1 MMLNDAAL
9 RWMNDLS
16 AQGIFLTD
24 AELTI
29 RAWNHWL
36 EARSGRTAAE
46 MIGRN
51 LLDAYPD
58 LAERGLDK
66 YYKDALEGQI
76 RLLSQRLHHYLLPM
90 TPQGDETSFTLMQQ
104 SARIAPLVEGD
115 RVVGT
120 ITVIDDVTERISR
133 EDQLM
138 RLLSREQAARREAE
152 LANRA
157 KDQFLAT
164 VSHEL
169 RTPLNA
175 ISGWIQILLKKEV
188 DPEFL
193 AHGLAVVDRNVKMQ
207 TKIIE
212 DILDVSRIIT
222 GKLSLSVTK
231 VNLAT
236 VVEAALDSVLLA
248 AEAKGIRLERELDS
262 DGGLVSGDPGR
273 LQQVIW
279 NLLSNAIKF
288 TPRGGVVNVR
298 LARVESQVEI
308 AVSDTGQGIRSEF
321 LPYVFE
327 RFLQADSTSTRQHS
341 GLGLG
346 LAIVRHLVEMHGGT
360 VSAASE
366 GEGRGATFILSFPLA
381 AVRSTGDL
389 PPQSNDQ
396 PSANDIEPVF
406 TSRSDAGGDLKLRGL
421 RVLIVDDEAD
431 ARELLEVILL
441 QFGAEVKVATSAR
454 QALAV
459 LEVWKPDA
467 IVSDV
472 GMPDEDGYTLIQQ
485 VRALEPDRG
494 GLTPAI
500 ALTGYGRPEDRLQLL
515 AAGYQVHLAK
525 PVELMQL
532 VDSIASLTSRDEKK
546 LLTSAE

>member
-1 MMLNDAAL
+1 MLNDAAL

-16 AQGIFLTD
+16 AQGIFMTD
-24 AELTI
+24 AHLTI
-29 RAWNHWL
+29 QGWNQWL
-36 EARSGRTAAE
+36 EARSGRMAAE

-51 LLDAYPD
+51 LFDAYPD
-58 LAERGLDK
+58 LIERGLDK
-66 YYKDALEGQI
+66 YYKDVLEGQI
-76 RLLSQRLHHYLLPM
+76 RLLSHRLHRYLLPM
-90 TPQGDETSFTLMQQ
+90 TPQGDEISFTLMQQ
-104 SARIAPLVEGD
+104 SARIAPLVEDD
-115 RVVGT
+115 RVIGT

-138 RLLSREQAARREAE
+138 WLLSREQAARKEAE
-152 LANRA
+152 MANRA

-175 ISGWIQILLKKEV
+175 VSGWIQILRKKDT

-193 AHGLAVVDRNVKMQ
+193 IHGLEVVDRNVRIQ

-222 GKLSLSVTK
+222 GKLSLSVTQ
-231 VNLAT
+231 VNLAL
-236 VVEAALDSVLLA
+236 VVEAALDAVRLA
-248 AEAKGIRLERELDS
+248 ADAKEIRLEWALDP
-262 DGGLVSGDPGR
+262 DVGPVSGDPGR
-273 LQQVIW
+273 LQQVVW
-279 NLLSNAIKF
+279 NLVSNAIKF

-298 LARVESQVEI
+298 LASIESQAEI
-308 AVSDTGQGIRSEF
+308 RVSDTGKGISSDF

-327 RFLQADSTSTRQHS
+327 RFRQADSTSTRQHS

-360 VSAASE
+360 VSADSE
-366 GEGRGATFILSFPLA
+366 GEGRGATFILRMPLIA
-381 AVRSTGDL
+381 GRSTGDL
-389 PPQSNDQ
+389 LPQRSDQ
-396 PSANDIEPVF
+396 LSGNGIEPVF
-406 TSRSDAGGDLKLRGL
+406 TSRSKPSDDNLKLRGI

-431 ARELLEVILL
+431 AREVLEVILS
-441 QFGAEVKVATSAR
+441 QFGAEINVASSAPH
-454 QALAV
+454 ALEM
-459 LEVWKPDA
+459 LEAWKPDA

-472 GMPDEDGYTLIQQ
+472 GMPNEDGYTLIQK
-485 VRALEPDRG
+485 VRALEPERG

-515 AAGYQVHLAK
+515 AAGYQVHLSK
-525 PVELMQL
+525 PVELIQL
-532 VDSIASLTSRDEKK
+532 VDSIANLTSRDEKK
-546 LLTSAE
+546 LYTPVE

>member
-1 MMLNDAAL
+1 MLNDAAL

-16 AQGIFLTD
+16 AQGIFMTD

-29 RAWNHWL
+29 QGWNHWL
-36 EARSGRTAAE
+36 ESRSGRAAAE

-51 LLDAYPD
+51 LFDAYPD
-58 LAERGLDK
+58 LVERGLDK
-66 YYKDALEGQI
+66 YYKDVLDGQI
-76 RLLSQRLHHYLLPM
+76 RLLSQRLHRYLLPM
-90 TPQGDETSFTLMQQ
+90 TPQGDDTSFTLMQQ
-104 SARIAPLVEGD
+104 SARIAPLVEDD
-115 RVVGT
+115 RVIGT

-138 RLLSREQAARREAE
+138 RLLSREQAARKEAE
-152 LANRA
+152 MANRA

-175 ISGWIQILLKKEV
+175 VSGWIQILRKKDT

-193 AHGLAVVDRNVKMQ
+193 EHGLDVVDRNVRMQ

-222 GKLSLSVTK
+222 GKLSLSVTQ
-231 VNLAT
+231 VNLAL
-236 VVEAALDSVLLA
+236 VVEAALDAVRLA
-248 AEAKGIRLERELDS
+248 ADAKEIRLEWALDP
-262 DGGLVSGDPGR
+262 DVGTVSGDPGR
-273 LQQVIW
+273 LQQVVW
-279 NLLSNAIKF
+279 NLVSNAIKF
-288 TPRGGVVNVR
+288 TPKGGVVNVR
-298 LARVESQVEI
+298 LASIESQAEI
-308 AVSDTGQGIRSEF
+308 RVSDTGKGISSDF

-327 RFLQADSTSTRQHS
+327 RFRQADSTSTRQHS

-360 VSAASE
+360 VSAESE
-366 GEGRGATFILSFPLA
+366 GEGRGATFILRLPLIA
-381 AVRSTGDL
+381 ARSTGDL
-389 PPQSNDQ
+389 PPQRSDQLSSNGV
-396 PSANDIEPVF
+396 EPVF
-406 TSRSDAGGDLKLRGL
+406 ASRSKPTGDNLKLSGI

-431 ARELLEVILL
+431 AREVLEVILS
-441 QFGAEVKVATSAR
+441 QFGAEINVATSAS
-454 QALAV
+454 QALEM
-459 LEVWKPDA
+459 LEAWKPDA

-472 GMPDEDGYTLIQQ
+472 GMPNEDGYTLIQK
-485 VRALEPDRG
+485 VRALEPERG

-515 AAGYQVHLAK
+515 AAGYQVHLSK
-525 PVELMQL
+525 PVELIQL
-532 VDSIASLTSRDEKK
+532 VDSIADLTSRDEKK
-546 LLTSAE
+546 LHTPAK

>member
-1 MMLNDAAL
+1 MLNDATL

-24 AELTI
+24 GELTI
-29 RAWNHWL
+29 QWWNHWL

-58 LAERGLDK
+58 LVERGLSK
-66 YYKDALEGQI
+66 YYEDALKGQI

-104 SARIAPLVEGD
+104 SARIAPLVEDD
-115 RVVGT
+115 RVIGT

-133 EDQLM
+133 ENQLM
-138 RLLSREQAARREAE
+138 RLLSREQAARRDAE
-152 LANRA
+152 MANRA

-175 ISGWIQILLKKEV
+175 ISGWIQILLKKDV
-188 DPEFL
+188 DRQFL
-193 AHGLAVVDRNVKMQ
+193 AHALEVVDRNVKTQ

-231 VNLAT
+231 VNLVG
-236 VVEAALDSVLLA
+236 VVEAALDAVLLA
-248 AEAKGIRLERELDS
+248 AEAKGIRLERALDP
-262 DGGLVSGDPGR
+262 DAGPVSGDPVR
-273 LQQVIW
+273 LQQVVW
-279 NLLSNAIKF
+279 NLVSNAIKF
-288 TPRGGVVNVR
+288 TPKGGVVNVR
-298 LARVESQVEI
+298 LVRVDSQAEI
-308 AVSDTGQGIRSEF
+308 TVSDTGEGISSEF
-321 LPYVFE
+321 LPHVFE

-360 VSAASE
+360 VSAASD
-366 GEGRGATFILSFPLA
+366 GEGRGATFTLRLPLT
-381 AVRSTGDL
+381 AVRVTGDL
-389 PPQSNDQ
+389 LPQSNDH
-396 PSANDIEPVF
+396 PPANSVEPVF
-406 TSRSDAGGDLKLRGL
+406 ISRSNAGGDLKLRGL

-441 QFGAEVKVATSAR
+441 QFGAEIKVATSAR
-454 QALAV
+454 QALEM
-459 LEVWKPDA
+459 LEDWKPDA
-467 IVSDV
+467 MVSDV
-472 GMPDEDGYTLIQQ
+472 GMPDEDGYSLIQQ
-485 VRALEPDRG
+485 VRMLEPERG

-500 ALTGYGRPEDRLQLL
+500 ALTGYGGPDDRLQLL
-515 AAGYQVHLAK
+515 AAGYQVHLSK

-532 VDSIASLTSRDEKK
+532 VDSIANLTSRDEKR

>member
-1 MMLNDAAL
+1 MLNDAAL

-24 AELTI
+24 AGLTI
-29 RAWNHWL
+29 QGWNHWL
-36 EARSGRTAAE
+36 ESRSGRAAAE

-51 LLDAYPD
+51 LLDEYPD
-58 LAERGLDK
+58 LIERGLDK

-76 RLLSQRLHHYLLPM
+76 RLLSQRLHHYLLPIA
-90 TPQGDETSFTLMQQ
+90 PQGDETSFTMMQQ
-104 SARIAPLVEGD
+104 SARIAPLVEDD
-115 RVVGT
+115 RVIGT

-152 LANRA
+152 MANRA
-157 KDQFLAT
+157 KDEFLAT

-175 ISGWIQILLKKEV
+175 ISGWVQILLKQGV
-188 DPEFL
+188 ANEFL
-193 AHGLAVVDRNVKMQ
+193 AHGLAVVERNVKMQ

-222 GKLSLSVTK
+222 GKLSLSVTQ
-231 VNLAT
+231 VNLAP
-236 VVEAALDSVLLA
+236 VVEAALDAVRLA
-248 AEAKGIRLERELDS
+248 ADAKEIRLEWALDA
-262 DGGLVSGDPGR
+262 DAGPVSGDPGR
-273 LQQVIW
+273 LQQVVW
-279 NLLSNAIKF
+279 NLVSNAIKF
-288 TPRGGVVNVR
+288 TPGGGVVNVR
-298 LARVESQVEI
+298 LARVGSQAEI
-308 AVSDTGQGIRSEF
+308 TVSDTGKGISSEF

-327 RFLQADSTSTRQHS
+327 RFRQADSTSTRQQS

-360 VSAASE
+360 VSAFSE
-366 GEGRGATFILSFPLA
+366 GDGRGATFILRLPLL

-389 PPQSNDQ
+389 LLQSRDKLKG
-396 PSANDIEPVF
+396 DGTEPVF
-406 TSRSDAGGDLKLRGL
+406 SSGGRPGDDNLKLRGL
-421 RVLIVDDEAD
+421 RVLIVDDDAD

-441 QFGAEVKVATSAR
+441 QFGAEIKLATSAR

-459 LEVWKPDA
+459 LEDWKPDA
-467 IVSDV
+467 LVSDV
-472 GMPDEDGYTLIQQ
+472 GMPNEDGYSLIQKI
-485 VRALEPDRG
+485 RALAPERG

-515 AAGYQVHLAK
+515 AAGYQVHLSK

-532 VDSIASLTSRDEKK
+532 VDSISNLTSRDEKK
-546 LLTSAE
+546 LYTPVE

>member
-1 MMLNDAAL
+1 MLNDAAL

-16 AQGIFLTD
+16 AQGIFMTD
-24 AELTI
+24 AELTV
-29 RAWNHWL
+29 RWWNNWL
-36 EARSGRTAAE
+36 EARSNRTSAE

-51 LLDAYPD
+51 LLDLYPD
-58 LAERGLDK
+58 LVERGLDK

-76 RLLSQRLHHYLLPM
+76 KLLSHRLHHYLLPM
-90 TPQGDETSFTLMQQ
+90 APQGDETSFKMMQQ

-115 RVVGT
+115 RVIGT

-133 EDQLM
+133 ENQLM
-138 RLLSREQAARREAE
+138 RLLSREQAARKEAE
-152 LANRA
+152 MANRA

-175 ISGWIQILLKKEV
+175 IAGWVQLLIKKDV
-188 DPEFL
+188 DQQFL
-193 AHGLAVVDRNVKMQ
+193 AHGLEVVDRNVRMQ

-212 DILDVSRIIT
+212 DILDVSRITT
-222 GKLSLSVTK
+222 GKLSLSVTQ
-231 VNLAT
+231 VNL
-236 VVEAALDSVLLA
+236 VSVIEAALDAVRLA
-248 AEAKGIRLERELDS
+248 ADAKGIRLEWALDPDS
-262 DGGLVSGDPGR
+262 GPVSGDPAR
-273 LQQVIW
+273 LQQVVW

-288 TPRGGVVNVR
+288 TPGGGVVNVR

-308 AVSDTGQGIRSEF
+308 VVSDTGKGINSDF
-321 LPYVFE
+321 LPFVFE
-327 RFLQADSTSTRQHS
+327 RFRQADSSSTRHHS

-360 VSAASE
+360 VSAASD
-366 GEGRGATFILSFPLA
+366 GEGRGATFILRLPIM
-381 AVRSTGDL
+381 AVRTMGDTA
-389 PPQSNDQ
+389 PHSN
-396 PSANDIEPVF
+396 SNRSINDTEPVF
-406 TSRSDAGGDLKLRGL
+406 TGRGNLSDDKVKLAEI

-441 QFGAEVKVATSAR
+441 QFGAEVKGATSVQ
-454 QALAV
+454 QALEI
-459 LEVWKPDA
+459 LECWKPDA

-472 GMPDEDGYTLIQQ
+472 GMPNEDGYSLIQKI
-485 VRALEPDRG
+485 RRLEPGRG

-515 AAGYQVHLAK
+515 SAGYQIHLSK
-525 PVELMQL
+525 PVEMRQL
-532 VDSIASLTSRDEKK
+532 VDSIAGLTNKK
-546 LLTSAE
+546 TPTLVE

>member
-16 AQGIFLTD
+16 AQGIFMTD

-29 RAWNHWL
+29 RWWNHWL
-36 EARSGRTAAE
+36 EARSNRTSAE

-51 LLDAYPD
+51 LLDLYPD
-58 LAERGLDK
+58 LVERGLDK

-76 RLLSQRLHHYLLPM
+76 KLLSHRLHHYLLPM
-90 TPQGDETSFTLMQQ
+90 APQGDETTFKMMQQ

-115 RVVGT
+115 RVIGT

-133 EDQLM
+133 ENQLM
-138 RLLSREQAARREAE
+138 RLLSREQAARKEAE
-152 LANRA
+152 MANRA

-175 ISGWIQILLKKEV
+175 ISGWVQLLIKKDV
-188 DPEFL
+188 DQQFL
-193 AHGLAVVDRNVKMQ
+193 AHGLEVVDRNVRMQ

-222 GKLSLSVTK
+222 GKLSLSVTQ
-231 VNLAT
+231 VNL
-236 VVEAALDSVLLA
+236 VSVIEAALDAVRLA
-248 AEAKGIRLERELDS
+248 ADAKGIRLEWALDPDS
-262 DGGLVSGDPGR
+262 GPVSGDPAR
-273 LQQVIW
+273 LQQVVW
-279 NLLSNAIKF
+279 NLISNAIKF

-308 AVSDTGQGIRSEF
+308 MVSDTGKGISSDF
-321 LPYVFE
+321 LPFVFE
-327 RFLQADSTSTRQHS
+327 RFRQADTSSTRHHG

-366 GEGRGATFILSFPLA
+366 GEGRGATFILRLPIK
-381 AVRSTGDL
+381 AVLRIEDTAPQGNSHRS
-389 PPQSNDQ
+389 SNDT
-396 PSANDIEPVF
+396 EPVF
-406 TSRSDAGGDLKLRGL
+406 TGRSNLSDDKAKLAEL

-441 QFGAEVKVATSAR
+441 QFGAEVKGATSVQ
-454 QALAV
+454 QALEI
-459 LEVWKPDA
+459 LECWKPDA

-472 GMPDEDGYTLIQQ
+472 GMPIEDGYSLIQKI
-485 VRALEPDRG
+485 RMLEPARG

-500 ALTGYGRPEDRLQLL
+500 ALTGYGRPEESLQLL
-515 AAGYQVHLAK
+515 SAGYQIHLSK
-525 PVELMQL
+525 PVEMRKLI
-532 VDSIASLTSRDEKK
+532 DSIADLTNKK
-546 LLTSAE
+546 THILVE